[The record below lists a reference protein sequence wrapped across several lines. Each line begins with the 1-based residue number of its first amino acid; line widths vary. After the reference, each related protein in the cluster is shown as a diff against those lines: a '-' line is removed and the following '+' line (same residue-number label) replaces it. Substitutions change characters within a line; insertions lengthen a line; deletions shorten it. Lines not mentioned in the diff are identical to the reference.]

1 LRKLRDVALDGAEGG
16 VVVLV
21 ARELEQ
27 PLRVAQAARDAGE
40 AADDGVELLLL
51 LAELLGAL
59 GIVPDLRV
67 LELFR

>member
-1 LRKLRDVALDGAEGG
+1 LREVCDVALDRAEGG
-16 VVVLV
+16 IVVLV

-27 PLRVAQAARDAGE
+27 RLRVAQAARDAGE

-51 LAELLGAL
+51 LAEFLGAL

-67 LELFR
+67 LELGR